1 MIDRDF
7 WQEIGATFSSNK
19 LRTGLTAAGVFW
31 GIFML
36 ILMMGIGQGMEN
48 GVMNEFGGTV
58 SNGLYVWPTTTTIPH
73 KGMPIGRR
81 IEFDVDDVAALAA
94 SVPEIDLLAP
104 KVELGNQPIVYRD
117 QDGSYEVRG
126 ELETVFEIQ
135 AMVPINGRILNPLDE
150 AEKRKVAVIGKTV
163 KEGIFGEQA
172 AVGEYINVNNIP
184 FLVVGVIEYDGQ
196 GQWMQEVE
204 EQIFIPLGT
213 ARQAF
218 NFGKRISWFV
228 CTIDAAY
235 KASAIEGSIKAL
247 LASRHRVAPEDEQA
261 IRSFNS
267 EEEFGRIASL
277 FSSINIF
284 IWFVG
289 IMTLFAGVVSVSNVM
304 LITVKDRT
312 REIGL
317 RKAIGATP
325 WSVIKMILS
334 ESIILT
340 TLSGYIG
347 LLIGT
352 GFVALVD
359 WGLRASGAESELFTN
374 PEVAPF
380 VGIGSLIVLVVSGA
394 LAGLLPAQYAAR
406 IQPVEALRSS

>member
-1 MIDRDF
+1 
-7 WQEIGATFSSNK
+7 
-19 LRTGLTAAGVFW
+19 
-31 GIFML
+31 
-36 ILMMGIGQGMEN
+36 MEN

-58 SNGLYVWPTTTTIPH
+58 SNGLYIWPTRSTIPY
-73 KGMPIGRR
+73 KGMPIGRQ
-81 IEFDVDDVAALAA
+81 IQFDVEDVAVLEKQ
-94 SVPEIDLLAP
+94 VPEIELLAP

-126 ELETVFEIQ
+126 ELPAVFEIQ
-135 AMVPINGRILNPLDE
+135 SMIPISGRILNPLDE
-150 AEKRKVAVIGKTV
+150 ADKRKVAVIGKTA
-163 KEGIFGEQA
+163 KEGIFGQQK
-172 AVGEYINVNNIP
+172 AVGEYININNIP
-184 FLVVGVIEYDGQ
+184 FLVVGVIEFDGQ

-204 EQIFIPLGT
+204 EQVFIPLST

-218 NFGKRISWFV
+218 NFGKRISWLV
-228 CTIDAAY
+228 CTVDAAY
-235 KASAIEGSIKAL
+235 RASTIEKQIKSL
-247 LASRHRVAPEDEQA
+247 LADRHRVSPQDEQA

-325 WSVIKMILS
+325 ISVIRMILT
-334 ESIILT
+334 ESILLT

-359 WGLRASGAESELFTN
+359 GLMRATGAQSELFSQ
-374 PEVAPF
+374 PEVSPLVGLGALF
-380 VGIGSLIVLVVSGA
+380 VLIVSGA
-394 LAGLLPAQYAAR
+394 VAGLLPSQYAAR
-406 IQPVEALRSS
+406 IQPVEALRAS